1 LQGFGFFFSAV
12 SWPSMPLD
20 PAKRRAYEA
29 AEYVVFFEPELV
41 FRVGEPSAELDA
53 VLESLEAETAAFVT
67 AANPH
72 GERRPDEENRE
83 AHAALLESPFIFDYE
98 KFEAEGRDPLRRW
111 PAEQGLLLVGIP
123 RRDAEALG
131 VAHDQ
136 NAIVFIEKGKPPE
149 LVVLV

>member
-1 LQGFGFFFSAV
+1 
-12 SWPSMPLD
+12 MPLD
-20 PAKRRAYEA
+20 PEKRRAYEA

-41 FRVGEPSAELDA
+41 FRVGEPSPGLDE
-53 VLESLEAETAAFVT
+53 VLDSLEAQTAAFVT

-83 AHAALLESPFIFDYE
+83 AHTELLKSSFLADYE
-98 KFEAEGRDPLRRW
+98 KFEGEGRDPFRRW
-111 PAEQGLLLVGIP
+111 PAEPSVLVVGIA
-123 RRDAEALG
+123 RRDAAALG

-136 NAIVFIEKGKPPE
+136 NAIVFIEKGRAPE